1 MEKRKEQINLKTN
14 LKDIQINIKL
24 RDYIFQNFSEIIN
37 TPIQNKQRLSLSK
50 IKKNFQGNS
59 SFRTE
64 TFEANYQNISDI
76 DFYPESTDGN
86 SARSSNITQ
95 PNTFRLLIDQNYS
108 EYITRLRK
116 LYPLFKF
123 NHYTK
128 YHENELKISS
138 FWNSRINT
146 NNNNIVKE
154 EDYNES
160 ILLDG
165 LGLQDNIIEETDKF
179 IVKRDFLERNNLDE
193 LIMIKDDLVY
203 KMGLIDKEINRIVSE
218 NTNYFYDY
226 IENNISIH
234 SEIDKSLNSLTLLRN
249 SKKDL
254 NKKYRENSI
263 KILLKGQKKQKLY
276 NVIDICKEFIN
287 LYNISKNL
295 KKIEEGNS
303 DEKIKELSDTLNNG
317 KNIIKKLRKF
327 DKFRKLSAIN
337 DIERDFFNYE
347 NKGEENLVLEFS
359 KYVQT
364 IFEYCL
370 IFDKKNF
377 INEISEFKKT
387 EYYLEKEEDKKNNIK
402 LLENDFIEDNLMFLL
417 IYNNINE
424 NTKNGKIRNKLI
436 SIIEMLSLI
445 IKDNVDIFSI
455 VDSLNQVFKNLVLN
469 NYDKVYK
476 LNLEDPE
483 KINIL
488 THCYMII
495 VSNYNY
501 ILTLFTNNCGLAPKI
516 FKELTNYIHFEIDK
530 IIKALIT
537 GYLHLN
543 LENVNINDFIT
554 KTNLV
559 YEKSKDFLEYNN
571 IDWFN
576 YISQIYEE
584 FIQINFD
591 KNLKYLINKLKEEE
605 WNQLMNINK
614 EFQEIFDYFNN
625 LDIST
630 IEQNDDFKNFKN
642 LNVEDLKKE
651 NDEKKIDENNNF
663 FIIKSKDNNQ
673 NKHKVIHFFLYLIK
687 FIYES
692 IFLYKN
698 VNVNLRKEIIT
709 KIYNTINQIISN
721 AKKIIVD
728 SSDGKINKKKSITE
742 KESSLLISII
752 YLIENILQKFFPIY
766 PNKILQDNIN
776 DIKKSTQEMMIL
788 LLNILIDETIN
799 LIEGINFEK
808 YPICEAKKYNPYILK
823 FSKMKTIYDN
833 MKYGFN
839 NDDII
844 KIYNEEFKLLF
855 EKMEKVIHN
864 KPRIENENELK
875 QFRKEMTYIRKV
887 LEMFDLINTKE
898 YIEKIEELSIFVNP
912 NKIPKKKKKI
922 DKKDDEEEKKEEE
935 K

>member
-1 MEKRKEQINLKTN
+1 
-14 LKDIQINIKL
+14 
-24 RDYIFQNFSEIIN
+24 
-37 TPIQNKQRLSLSK
+37 
-50 IKKNFQGNS
+50 
-59 SFRTE
+59 
-64 TFEANYQNISDI
+64 
-76 DFYPESTDGN
+76 
-86 SARSSNITQ
+86 
-95 PNTFRLLIDQNYS
+95 
-108 EYITRLRK
+108 
-116 LYPLFKF
+116 
-123 NHYTK
+123 
-128 YHENELKISS
+128 
-138 FWNSRINT
+138 
-146 NNNNIVKE
+146 
-154 EDYNES
+154 
-160 ILLDG
+160 
-165 LGLQDNIIEETDKF
+165 
-179 IVKRDFLERNNLDE
+179 
-193 LIMIKDDLVY
+193 
-203 KMGLIDKEINRIVSE
+203 
-218 NTNYFYDY
+218 
-226 IENNISIH
+226 
-234 SEIDKSLNSLTLLRN
+234 
-249 SKKDL
+249 
-254 NKKYRENSI
+254 
-263 KILLKGQKKQKLY
+263 
-276 NVIDICKEFIN
+276 
-287 LYNISKNL
+287 
-295 KKIEEGNS
+295 
-303 DEKIKELSDTLNNG
+303 
-317 KNIIKKLRKF
+317 
-327 DKFRKLSAIN
+327 
-337 DIERDFFNYE
+337 
-347 NKGEENLVLEFS
+347 
-359 KYVQT
+359 
-364 IFEYCL
+364 
-370 IFDKKNF
+370 
-377 INEISEFKKT
+377 
-387 EYYLEKEEDKKNNIK
+387 
-402 LLENDFIEDNLMFLL
+402 MFLL

-630 IEQNDDFKNFKN
+630 IEQNEDFKNFKN
-642 LNVEDLKKE
+642 LKVEDLKKE

-663 FIIKSKDNNQ
+663 IIIKNKDNNQ

-844 KIYNEEFKLLF
+844 KIYNE
-855 EKMEKVIHN
+855 
-864 KPRIENENELK
+864 
-875 QFRKEMTYIRKV
+875 
-887 LEMFDLINTKE
+887 
-898 YIEKIEELSIFVNP
+898 
-912 NKIPKKKKKI
+912 
-922 DKKDDEEEKKEEE
+922 
-935 K
+935 

>member
-1 MEKRKEQINLKTN
+1 
-14 LKDIQINIKL
+14 
-24 RDYIFQNFSEIIN
+24 
-37 TPIQNKQRLSLSK
+37 
-50 IKKNFQGNS
+50 
-59 SFRTE
+59 
-64 TFEANYQNISDI
+64 
-76 DFYPESTDGN
+76 
-86 SARSSNITQ
+86 
-95 PNTFRLLIDQNYS
+95 
-108 EYITRLRK
+108 
-116 LYPLFKF
+116 
-123 NHYTK
+123 
-128 YHENELKISS
+128 
-138 FWNSRINT
+138 
-146 NNNNIVKE
+146 
-154 EDYNES
+154 
-160 ILLDG
+160 
-165 LGLQDNIIEETDKF
+165 
-179 IVKRDFLERNNLDE
+179 
-193 LIMIKDDLVY
+193 
-203 KMGLIDKEINRIVSE
+203 
-218 NTNYFYDY
+218 
-226 IENNISIH
+226 
-234 SEIDKSLNSLTLLRN
+234 
-249 SKKDL
+249 
-254 NKKYRENSI
+254 
-263 KILLKGQKKQKLY
+263 
-276 NVIDICKEFIN
+276 
-287 LYNISKNL
+287 
-295 KKIEEGNS
+295 
-303 DEKIKELSDTLNNG
+303 
-317 KNIIKKLRKF
+317 
-327 DKFRKLSAIN
+327 
-337 DIERDFFNYE
+337 
-347 NKGEENLVLEFS
+347 
-359 KYVQT
+359 
-364 IFEYCL
+364 
-370 IFDKKNF
+370 
-377 INEISEFKKT
+377 
-387 EYYLEKEEDKKNNIK
+387 
-402 LLENDFIEDNLMFLL
+402 
-417 IYNNINE
+417 
-424 NTKNGKIRNKLI
+424 
-436 SIIEMLSLI
+436 
-445 IKDNVDIFSI
+445 
-455 VDSLNQVFKNLVLN
+455 
-469 NYDKVYK
+469 
-476 LNLEDPE
+476 
-483 KINIL
+483 
-488 THCYMII
+488 MII

-630 IEQNDDFKNFKN
+630 IEQNEDFKNFKN
-642 LNVEDLKKE
+642 LKVEDLKKE

-663 FIIKSKDNNQ
+663 IIIKSKDNNQ

>member
-14 LKDIQINIKL
+14 LKDVQINIKL
-24 RDYIFQNFSEIIN
+24 RGYIFQNFSEITN
-37 TPIQNKQRLSLSK
+37 TPIQNKQRLTLST

-95 PNTFRLLIDQNYS
+95 PNTFRILIDQNYS

-123 NHYTK
+123 NHYSK
-128 YHENELKISS
+128 YPENEFKISS

-165 LGLQDNIIEETDKF
+165 LGLQDNIIDEPNKF
-179 IVKRDFLERNNLDE
+179 IVKRDFLERTNLDE
-193 LIMIKDDLVY
+193 LIMIKDDLVF

-234 SEIDKSLNSLTLLRN
+234 SEIDKSLNSLALLRN

-263 KILLKGQKKQKLY
+263 KILLKGKKKQNLY
-276 NVIDICKEFIN
+276 NLIDVCKEFIKLHN
-287 LYNISKNL
+287 FSKDL

-303 DEKIKELSDTLNNG
+303 DDKIKELSDKLNNG
-317 KNIIKKLRKF
+317 KNIIKKLRRF
-327 DKFRKLSAIN
+327 DKFRKLNAIN
-337 DIERDFFNYE
+337 DIEFDFLNYE
-347 NKGEENLVLEFS
+347 NKGEENLVLQFS

-370 IFDKKNF
+370 IFDKNNF
-377 INEISEFKKT
+377 VNEITELKKT
-387 EYYLEKEEDKKNNIK
+387 EYNLEKEEDKKNNIN
-402 LLENDFIEDNLMFLL
+402 LLENDFTENNLMFLL
-417 IYNNINE
+417 IYNNLNE
-424 NTKNGKIRNKLI
+424 NSKNGKIHNKLI

-445 IKDNVDIFSI
+445 IKDNVDIFLI
-455 VDSLNQVFKNLVLN
+455 VDSLKQVFKNLVLN
-469 NYDKVYK
+469 NYDKVNK
-476 LNLEDPE
+476 LNLDDPE

-516 FKELTNYIHFEIDK
+516 FKELTNYIHFEMDK
-530 IIKALIT
+530 IIKALIS
-537 GYLHLN
+537 GCLHLN
-543 LENVNINDFIT
+543 LENANISDFIT
-554 KTNLV
+554 QTNLV
-559 YEKSKDFLEYNN
+559 YDKSKDFLQYNN
-571 IDWFN
+571 INWYN
-576 YISQIYEE
+576 YVSQIYEE
-584 FIQINFD
+584 FIQITYDN
-591 KNLKYLINKLKEEE
+591 NLKFLINKLKEEE

-614 EFQEIFDYFNN
+614 EFQEVFDFINN
-625 LDIST
+625 LDINT
-630 IEQNDDFKNFKN
+630 IEQNDDFKNFIN
-642 LNVEDLKKE
+642 LTIKDLNKE
-651 NDEKKIDENNNF
+651 NEEKKTDENNNF
-663 FIIKSKDNNQ
+663 FIIKNKDDNQ
-673 NKHKVIHFFLYLIK
+673 KKHKVIHFFLYIIK

-692 IFLYKN
+692 LFLYKN
-698 VNVNLRKEIIT
+698 LKDKLRKEIVT
-709 KIYNTINQIISN
+709 KVYKVINQIISN
-721 AKKIIVD
+721 AKTIIVD

-752 YLIENILQKFFPIY
+752 YLIENMLQKFFTMY
-766 PNKILQDNIN
+766 PNQILQDNIN
-776 DIKKSTQEMMIL
+776 EVKKSTQEMMIL

-799 LIEGINFEK
+799 LIEGTNFEK
-808 YPICEAKKYNPYILK
+808 YPICEAKKYNPYIFK
-823 FSKMKTIYDN
+823 FTKMKTIYDN
-833 MKYGFN
+833 MKNGFN

-844 KIYNEEFKLLF
+844 KIYNEEFKILF
-855 EKMEKVIHN
+855 ERMEKVIHN
-864 KPRIENENELK
+864 KPHIENENELK
-875 QFRKEMTYIRKV
+875 QFRKEMTYIKKV
-887 LEMFDLINTKE
+887 LEMFDLIDSKE
-898 YIEKIEELSIFVNP
+898 YIEKIEGLSRFVNP
-912 NKIPKKKKKI
+912 NKIAKKKKKI
-922 DKKDDEEEKKEEE
+922 DKKDDEEEKKEDE

>member
-1 MEKRKEQINLKTN
+1 
-14 LKDIQINIKL
+14 
-24 RDYIFQNFSEIIN
+24 
-37 TPIQNKQRLSLSK
+37 
-50 IKKNFQGNS
+50 
-59 SFRTE
+59 
-64 TFEANYQNISDI
+64 
-76 DFYPESTDGN
+76 
-86 SARSSNITQ
+86 
-95 PNTFRLLIDQNYS
+95 
-108 EYITRLRK
+108 
-116 LYPLFKF
+116 
-123 NHYTK
+123 
-128 YHENELKISS
+128 
-138 FWNSRINT
+138 
-146 NNNNIVKE
+146 
-154 EDYNES
+154 
-160 ILLDG
+160 
-165 LGLQDNIIEETDKF
+165 
-179 IVKRDFLERNNLDE
+179 
-193 LIMIKDDLVY
+193 
-203 KMGLIDKEINRIVSE
+203 
-218 NTNYFYDY
+218 
-226 IENNISIH
+226 
-234 SEIDKSLNSLTLLRN
+234 
-249 SKKDL
+249 
-254 NKKYRENSI
+254 
-263 KILLKGQKKQKLY
+263 
-276 NVIDICKEFIN
+276 
-287 LYNISKNL
+287 
-295 KKIEEGNS
+295 
-303 DEKIKELSDTLNNG
+303 
-317 KNIIKKLRKF
+317 
-327 DKFRKLSAIN
+327 
-337 DIERDFFNYE
+337 
-347 NKGEENLVLEFS
+347 
-359 KYVQT
+359 
-364 IFEYCL
+364 
-370 IFDKKNF
+370 
-377 INEISEFKKT
+377 
-387 EYYLEKEEDKKNNIK
+387 
-402 LLENDFIEDNLMFLL
+402 
-417 IYNNINE
+417 
-424 NTKNGKIRNKLI
+424 
-436 SIIEMLSLI
+436 
-445 IKDNVDIFSI
+445 
-455 VDSLNQVFKNLVLN
+455 
-469 NYDKVYK
+469 
-476 LNLEDPE
+476 
-483 KINIL
+483 
-488 THCYMII
+488 MII

-630 IEQNDDFKNFKN
+630 IEQNEDFKNFKN
-642 LNVEDLKKE
+642 LKVEDLKKE

-663 FIIKSKDNNQ
+663 IIIKNKDNNQ

>member
-1 MEKRKEQINLKTN
+1 
-14 LKDIQINIKL
+14 
-24 RDYIFQNFSEIIN
+24 
-37 TPIQNKQRLSLSK
+37 
-50 IKKNFQGNS
+50 
-59 SFRTE
+59 
-64 TFEANYQNISDI
+64 
-76 DFYPESTDGN
+76 
-86 SARSSNITQ
+86 
-95 PNTFRLLIDQNYS
+95 
-108 EYITRLRK
+108 
-116 LYPLFKF
+116 
-123 NHYTK
+123 
-128 YHENELKISS
+128 
-138 FWNSRINT
+138 
-146 NNNNIVKE
+146 
-154 EDYNES
+154 
-160 ILLDG
+160 
-165 LGLQDNIIEETDKF
+165 
-179 IVKRDFLERNNLDE
+179 
-193 LIMIKDDLVY
+193 
-203 KMGLIDKEINRIVSE
+203 
-218 NTNYFYDY
+218 
-226 IENNISIH
+226 
-234 SEIDKSLNSLTLLRN
+234 
-249 SKKDL
+249 
-254 NKKYRENSI
+254 
-263 KILLKGQKKQKLY
+263 
-276 NVIDICKEFIN
+276 
-287 LYNISKNL
+287 
-295 KKIEEGNS
+295 
-303 DEKIKELSDTLNNG
+303 
-317 KNIIKKLRKF
+317 
-327 DKFRKLSAIN
+327 
-337 DIERDFFNYE
+337 
-347 NKGEENLVLEFS
+347 
-359 KYVQT
+359 
-364 IFEYCL
+364 
-370 IFDKKNF
+370 
-377 INEISEFKKT
+377 
-387 EYYLEKEEDKKNNIK
+387 
-402 LLENDFIEDNLMFLL
+402 
-417 IYNNINE
+417 
-424 NTKNGKIRNKLI
+424 
-436 SIIEMLSLI
+436 
-445 IKDNVDIFSI
+445 
-455 VDSLNQVFKNLVLN
+455 
-469 NYDKVYK
+469 
-476 LNLEDPE
+476 
-483 KINIL
+483 
-488 THCYMII
+488 MII

-625 LDIST
+625 LVIST
-630 IEQNDDFKNFKN
+630 IEQNEDFKNFKN
-642 LNVEDLKKE
+642 LKVEDLKKE

-663 FIIKSKDNNQ
+663 IIIKNKDNNQ

-844 KIYNEEFKLLF
+844 KIYNE
-855 EKMEKVIHN
+855 
-864 KPRIENENELK
+864 
-875 QFRKEMTYIRKV
+875 
-887 LEMFDLINTKE
+887 
-898 YIEKIEELSIFVNP
+898 
-912 NKIPKKKKKI
+912 
-922 DKKDDEEEKKEEE
+922 
-935 K
+935 